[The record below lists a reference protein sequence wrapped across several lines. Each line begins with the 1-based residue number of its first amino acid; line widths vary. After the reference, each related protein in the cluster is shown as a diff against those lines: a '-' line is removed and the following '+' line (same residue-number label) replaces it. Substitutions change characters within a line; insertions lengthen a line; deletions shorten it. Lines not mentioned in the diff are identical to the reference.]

1 MIHEHGMLRFNVN
14 FIDNRCWGWFTYSSI
29 CIRQIEH
36 IFFVM
41 LFCYKMPEARICGVW
56 DRKKTLQFLTG
67 CRVHF
72 LISILSWITSRWTN
86 FSFCIS
92 LFDNRN
98 MDGNIRMGLQID
110 WLICN
115 YFEYPIC
122 WQPCTKTPPKR
133 TYQPS
138 RCWRSLE
145 KNAYFLSAYKNESFI
160 LNLKDVRWYIHQSW
174 WWWWRNAMNNIRFDR
189 STLKQMNSCIIKLY
203 V

>member
-72 LISILSWITSRWTN
+72 LISILPWITSRWTN
-86 FSFCIS
+86 FSFCIT

-98 MDGNIRMGLQID
+98 KIIRYWWQYSNGPSN
-110 WLICN
+110 WLIDMQLLWISDLLTTL
-115 YFEYPIC
+115 YKDATETHIS
-122 WQPCTKTPPKR
+122 TKP
-133 TYQPS
+133 
-138 RCWRSLE
+138 L
-145 KNAYFLSAYKNESFI
+145 
-160 LNLKDVRWYIHQSW
+160 LKV
-174 WWWWRNAMNNIRFDR
+174 F
-189 STLKQMNSCIIKLY
+189 
-203 V
+203 